1 MTSSKAERQRRY
13 IARINADPQKREEF
27 LIKDR
32 LRKKNMAMT
41 HYETKHD
48 YRKKPEVQRMQLNN
62 KSNAEFLNQALTYR
76 GYKQIE
82 KPTDAIAQSSLGRVI
97 TEIFHAESI
106 SEDLKAEL
114 CWLALRH
121 YNNDVSKMFEEEKVE
136 SNHLGPVLSPSTP
149 SPPLLTSAQQKRHRY
164 KQRESTPPQ
173 LASTAELKRRRQRW
187 ESAAKNNTR
196 KLVSWE
202 VY

>member
-1 MTSSKAERQRRY
+1 M
-13 IARINADPQKREEF
+13 I
-27 LIKDR
+27 
-32 LRKKNMAMT
+32 
-41 HYETKHD
+41 TK
-48 YRKKPEVQRMQLNN
+48 
-62 KSNAEFLNQALTYR
+62 
-76 GYKQIE
+76 
-82 KPTDAIAQSSLGRVI
+82 
-97 TEIFHAESI
+97 IFHDGSI

-114 CWLALRH
+114 WWIALRH

-149 SPPLLTSAQQKRHRY
+149 SPPLLTSAQQKRHCY

-173 LASTAELKRRRQRW
+173 LSSIAESKRRRQRW
-187 ESAAKNNTR
+187 ESAAKYSTR